1 MEAYREELSLD
12 PSGRSMIFFQEDSR
26 GPAVFVT
33 PHWNDTCEML
43 FIRRGS
49 AEQRIN
55 AEIFPLSAGDVVLIC
70 PGDIHATRTC
80 DPTGCTYD
88 VLTFSGALLA
98 AFGHSWSELSSGIS
112 HAKDDSFLRLFDAFA
127 QHTDET
133 LPGWE
138 LMTDGLLRLTVALL
152 LRNMGAEK
160 LPARSPL
167 VTAICDYA
175 EYADDLNLEH
185 IADHLGYCPEHL
197 SRRFHQETGI
207 PYRVYCEQLRMR
219 RAVMLL
225 HEAECSIA
233 AIAERLNYSNSSCFI
248 RAFRRT
254 YGITPSA
261 YRRLCQP
268 TGSAHSK
275 EG

>member
-1 MEAYREELSLD
+1 MEPYHELL
-12 PSGRSMIFFQEDSR
+12 RLDSR
-26 GPAVFVT
+26 VPTFFESVT
-33 PHWNDTCEML
+33 PLPRVTGLPHWHEACEIL
-43 FIRRGS
+43 LIRRGTLRH
-49 AEQRIN
+49 QIN
-55 AEIFPLSAGDVVLIC
+55 ADIRLVYPGQVILIC
-70 PGDIHATRTC
+70 PGDVHGSETLPPDGC
-80 DPTGCTYD
+80 DVG
-88 VLTFSGALLA
+88 VLQFVTSDLA

-185 IADHLGYCPEHL
+185 IAAHLGYCPEHL

-207 PYRVYCEQLRMR
+207 SFRVYCEQLRMR

-233 AIAERLNYSNSSCFI
+233 AIAERLNYSDSSCFI